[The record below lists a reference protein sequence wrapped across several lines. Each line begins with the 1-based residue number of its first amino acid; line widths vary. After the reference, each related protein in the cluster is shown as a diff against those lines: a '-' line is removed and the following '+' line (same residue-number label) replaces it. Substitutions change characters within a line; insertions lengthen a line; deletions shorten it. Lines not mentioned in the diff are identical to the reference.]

1 MLYHSTVSGMVYKW
15 GGTDG
20 GERCLGVQGHRLPMR
35 GVEMVGHDIG
45 TEHAGAP
52 NLRQWIK

>member
-1 MLYHSTVSGMVYKW
+1 MVYKW

-35 GVEMVGHDIG
+35 GVEMVGHEIE

-52 NLRQWIK
+52 NLRQWIT